1 MVKAVTVGGKPVQI
15 LRKLPNKLVLKLPTL
30 KPGLYA
36 LELDYGAGKVKT
48 GSFVRMMEEPVNK
61 VTVGSFNG
69 KAVLYVRGFEGQ
81 RISARIGDRWVVIPA
96 STGEFQR
103 IVLPVGIGYEL
114 NVPLYV
120 GRKKVDIMYLLTH

>member
-1 MVKAVTVGGKPVQI
+1 MVKSVTIDGKPVQI
-15 LRKLPNKLVLKLPTL
+15 LRKLPNRLVLKLPAL
-30 KPGLYA
+30 KAGLYS
-36 LELDYGAGKVKT
+36 LEINYGAGKVQT
-48 GSFVRMMEEPVNK
+48 GSFVRMLNEPENK

-69 KAVLYVRGFEGQ
+69 KVVVYVRGYEGQ

-120 GRKKVDIMYLLTH
+120 DRKKIDLVYLLTH